1 MPSQKETC
9 LRGLDLGDQVAH
21 AAPNKASTWRSAG
34 SVRPI
39 PNINVTETSIRDHG
53 RSQAFFYA
61 RPSDARSATPSK
73 TPPGPRTRS
82 VYGVALS
89 ARNPRGDFGSLPA
102 TGTSATSPIT
112 KIFRIADGQ
121 IGEAWVH
128 LDTLSL
134 YSLFGIL
141 PAPGGAYGPFND
153 NVVGPYL
160 NSPIS

>member
-1 MPSQKETC
+1 MPDRLHHRRH
-9 LRGLDLGDQVAH
+9 LRD
-21 AAPNKASTWRSAG
+21 R
-34 SVRPI
+34 
-39 PNINVTETSIRDHG
+39 
-53 RSQAFFYA
+53 
-61 RPSDARSATPSK
+61 
-73 TPPGPRTRS
+73 GPRS

-134 YSLFGIL
+134 YSQLGIL

-160 NSPIS
+160 NPPISYFQPHVGITPSPGE